1 MWGRIILGAVIVLLV
16 VVWLAAL
23 WLLLV
28 DPRTLLE
35 IWRM

>member
-1 MWGRIILGAVIVLLV
+1 MPKRRVGAVIVLLV